1 MQTLKPIR
9 VFLEIVAQGSF
20 VGAARSLRMT
30 PASITRIVA
39 QLELDLGQQ
48 LLTRTTRTISLTGA
62 GAMVAARYRP
72 VIDDFDR
79 VTDEITRA
87 TRPDKGR
94 LAINAPLSFGMRL
107 LPGLMASF
115 RLAYPQIEVDVQL
128 TDTLVD
134 ILDETCDLAIRISTP
149 PTDKSTIWR
158 RICMVPRAIVAGP
171 ALFDRI
177 SRPQSPEELD
187 PAFCLSYGSGFRAE
201 TWALE
206 GSGALRTVRAGTN
219 VVSNN
224 GELLLALAMAGN
236 GMVNLPR
243 FLVQDAIDS
252 GKVVEVL
259 PEYAP
264 TPLNLM
270 LYYPPYDAL
279 PPLVATFTE
288 FFEAYIRD
296 FETFNFGQ

>member
-20 VGAARSLRMT
+20 VGAARSLHMT

-39 QLELDLGQQ
+39 QLEDDLGQQ
-48 LLTRTTRTISLTGA
+48 LLTRTTRQISLTGA
-62 GAMVAARYRP
+62 GAVVAARYRP
-72 VIDDFDR
+72 VLDEFDR
-79 VTDEITRA
+79 ITQEITRA
-87 TRPDKGR
+87 TQPNKGR
-94 LAINAPLSFGMRL
+94 LAINAPLSFGMRM
-107 LPGLMASF
+107 LPGLIDSF

-134 ILDETCDLAIRISTP
+134 ILEESCDLAIRISGP

-177 SRPQSPEELD
+177 TRPQTPAELD
-187 PAFCLSYGSGFRAE
+187 PAFCLSYGRGLQPE
-201 TWALE
+201 TWVF
-206 GSGALRTVRAGTN
+206 GGTGATRTVRAGTK

-243 FLVQDAIDS
+243 FLVQDAIDR
-252 GKVVEVL
+252 GKVIEVL
-259 PEYAP
+259 QDCEV

-296 FETFNFGQ
+296 FQSFDFRF